1 MARRAAPHR
10 GIDVHYGDA
19 ALDDRPAE
27 PLLGSATG
35 NDDDDARPMSKR
47 ASGPSRTVQKQQADA
62 AQALG
67 REVAAL
73 PEDRLAATPMPESLR
88 TAILD
93 YRRIKSFEGK
103 RRQMQYVGK
112 LMRQADEA
120 VLREAVAAA
129 TVGTAKDTL
138 ALHVAEHWRDQL
150 VASDDALT
158 RWMHEYPSTDSQQLR
173 SLVRAARRD
182 VATAAAA
189 AAGPASALGGTAPRQ
204 PKSFRELFQLLKPLL
219 AQGSAAAASSAAPSP
234 AVDEA

>member
-1 MARRAAPHR
+1 MAPSPSAAGATTSAAPHTMARRAAPHR

-19 ALDDRPAE
+19 APDDRPPE
-27 PLLGSATG
+27 PLIG
-35 NDDDDARPMSKR
+35 DEDAERPLSKR

-73 PEDRLAATPMPESLR
+73 SDDRLAAIDMPDVLR
-88 TAILD
+88 NAILE

-120 VLREAVAAA
+120 VLREGVAAA
-129 TVGTAKDTL
+129 TVGSAKDTL
-138 ALHVAEHWRDQL
+138 ALHVAEHWRNEL
-150 VASDDALT
+150 IANDDALT
-158 RWMHEYPSTDSQQLR
+158 RWMHEHPSTDSQQLR

-182 VATAAAA
+182 AVGLVAEA
-189 AAGPASALGGTAPRQ
+189 RQ
-204 PKSFRELFQLLKPLL
+204 PRSFRELFQLLKPML
-219 AQGSAAAASSAAPSP
+219 ANQPNTDTTTATEP
-234 AVDEA
+234 VDET

>member
-73 PEDRLAATPMPESLR
+73 SDDRLAAVDMPEVLR

-112 LMRQADEA
+112 LMRQADET

-129 TVGTAKDTL
+129 TVGSAKDTL

-158 RWMHEYPSTDSQQLR
+158 RWMHEHPSTDSQQLR

-182 VATAAAA
+182 AAAIAAA
-189 AAGPASALGGTAPRQ
+189 AAGPAGGTAPRQ

-219 AQGSAAAASSAAPSP
+219 AQGSAAAASSAAPTP
-234 AVDEA
+234 AIDEA